1 MQRRDFIALVGGAA
15 VAWPVAAQAQKSLL
29 PVIGYLNARQETA
42 HENPIIKQIN
52 QALAE
57 MGFVE
62 GRNFASEY
70 RFADNHPE
78 RLAELAADLVR
89 RNVAVIVTASLPD
102 ALAAKAATTSIPVLF
117 YTGADPVA
125 NGLVA
130 SMNLPGGNLTGAVNL
145 NTDLIAKRLQLLHE
159 LVPTVGLIAYLANPT
174 NNRAFADAESNALQR
189 AASALSLRLQNYN
202 ASEPAGI
209 DDAFAALAR
218 DRVDALVVGADAY
231 FLTRPNQIV
240 DLAARYKVPA
250 YYAYSDYAAV
260 GGLISYGI
268 NRLDGYRI
276 VGIYAGRILR
286 GEKPADLPV
295 QAPTKFELVIN
306 LKTAKALDLTIPPG
320 VLAIADEVIE

>member
-1 MQRRDFIALVGGAA
+1 MQRRDFITIIGGGAA
-15 VAWPVAAQAQKSLL
+15 AWPVVARAQKPPL
-29 PVIGYLNARQETA
+29 PVIGYLNVRKETA

-62 GRNFASEY
+62 GRNFNSEY
-70 RFADNHPE
+70 RFADNHRE
-78 RLAELAADLVR
+78 RLAEAASDLVR
-89 RNVAVIVTASLPD
+89 RDVSVIVTASLPE
-102 ALAAKAATTSIPVLF
+102 ALAAKAATASIPVLF

-130 SMNLPGGNLTGAVNL
+130 SMNRPGGNLTGAVNL
-145 NTDLIAKRLQLLHE
+145 NTDLIAKRLALFHE
-159 LVPTVGLIAYLANPT
+159 LVPTVELIAYLANPA
-174 NNRAFADAESNALQR
+174 NNKAFADAEANALR
-189 AASALSLRLQNYN
+189 LAASALSLHLLVLN
-202 ASEPAGI
+202 ASEPAEI
-209 DDAFAALAR
+209 ENAFAALAR
-218 DRVDALVVGADAY
+218 DRVGGLVVGADAY
-231 FLTRPNQIV
+231 FLTRPNQIA
-240 DLAARYKVPA
+240 DLASRYKIPA
-250 YYAYSDYAAV
+250 NYAYRDYTAA
-260 GGLISYGI
+260 GGLVSYGI

-306 LKTAKALDLTIPPG
+306 LKTAKSLDLTIPPG

>member
-1 MQRRDFIALVGGAA
+1 MQRRDFITIIGGGAA
-15 VAWPVAAQAQKSLL
+15 AWPVVARAQKPPL
-29 PVIGYLNARQETA
+29 PVIGYLNVRKETP

-57 MGFVE
+57 MGFVD
-62 GRNFASEY
+62 GRNFTSEY
-70 RFADNHPE
+70 RFADNHRE
-78 RLAELAADLVR
+78 RLAEAASDLVR
-89 RNVAVIVTASLPD
+89 RDVSVIVTASLPE
-102 ALAAKAATTSIPVLF
+102 ALAAKAATTSIPILF

-125 NGLVA
+125 TGLVA

-159 LVPTVGLIAYLANPT
+159 LIPTVELIAYLANPT
-174 NNRAFADAESNALQR
+174 NNRAFADAETNALQR
-189 AASALSLRLQNYN
+189 AASALSLRLLIYS

-209 DDAFAALAR
+209 DDAFAALVR

-231 FLTRPNQIV
+231 FLTRPNQITG
-240 DLAARYKVPA
+240 LAARYKVPA
-250 YYAYSDYAAV
+250 YYAYRDYAAA

>member
-1 MQRRDFIALVGGAA
+1 MQRRDFITFIGGAA
-15 VAWPVAAQAQKSLL
+15 VAWPVAAQAQKPSL

-62 GRNFASEY
+62 GRNFTSEY
-70 RFADNHPE
+70 RFADNHRE
-78 RLAELAADLVR
+78 RLAELASDLVR
-89 RNVAVIVTASLPD
+89 RDVAVIVTTNLPE
-102 ALAAKAATTSIPVLF
+102 ALAAKAATASIPVLF

-145 NTDLIAKRLQLLHE
+145 NTDLISKRLQLLHE
-159 LVPTVGLIAYLANPT
+159 LVPTVELIAYLANPT
-174 NNRAFADAESNALQR
+174 NNKAFADAETNALQR
-189 AASALSLRLQNYN
+189 AASALSLRLLVLN
-202 ASEPAGI
+202 ASEPAEI

-218 DRVDALVVGADAY
+218 DRVSGLVVGADAY
-231 FLTRPNQIV
+231 FLTRPNQIA
-240 DLAARYKVPA
+240 DLASRYKIPA
-250 YYAYSDYAAV
+250 NYAYREYAAA

-276 VGIYAGRILR
+276 VGTYAGRILR

-306 LKTAKALDLTIPPG
+306 LKTAKTLGLTIPPG